1 MVAQGGMVPLGYYK
15 DPEKSAK
22 TFKEIDGTRYAFIG
36 DMATIDADGTINLL
50 GEEFELYQHRWQ
62 WCSPR
67 KSRRH

>member
-36 DMATIDADGTINLL
+36 DMADFSGSL
-50 GEEFELYQHRWQ
+50 
-62 WCSPR
+62 
-67 KSRRH
+67 

>member
-1 MVAQGGMVPLGYYK
+1 MAQGGMVPLGYYK

-50 GEEFELYQHRWQ
+50 GRAQTASTPVVRR
-62 WCSPR
+62 CSPR